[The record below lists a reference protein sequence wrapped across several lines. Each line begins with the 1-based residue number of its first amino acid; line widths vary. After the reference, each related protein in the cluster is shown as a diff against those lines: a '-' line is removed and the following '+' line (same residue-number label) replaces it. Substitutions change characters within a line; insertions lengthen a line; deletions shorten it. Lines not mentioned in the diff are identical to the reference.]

1 MKQKSLGLNGILN
14 GLRSALN
21 LLFPLV
27 TFPYIARVLS
37 VKGIGIYNF
46 SSTYVGYFVLI
57 AGLGIST
64 YAVREGAKY
73 RNDRKK
79 ISNFVSQIFSINII
93 STLLAYAFLLISILV
108 FDNLNKYVSCILIF
122 SLQIFFTT
130 IGAEWVYIIFEDY
143 SYITVRSI
151 IFKII
156 SILFLFLFVRHKND
170 YLWYAAITVFSS
182 VGSNI
187 FNFLYAKKFCDI
199 KLVFHINWKYHLK
212 PILVIFATTIAVNIY
227 LSSDTTILGLIRSDY
242 AVGIYSTSVKIYSIV
257 ATLLGS
263 VVAVTV
269 PRLSMLMGKRRIKE
283 YKNIFLQVINL
294 LNLFV
299 IPGTIGIIMLSKE
312 VVLIIAGEKY
322 LPSVNSLRIIALA
335 IIFSN
340 FSFVFSNCAL
350 IPAKREN
357 AALKNTIITAVIN
370 IILNFILIPVFSY
383 DGTSF
388 STVIAEFMTMVMNYW
403 SAKDILKNVVFSRA
417 VMKNL
422 GTSIIGGLAIVIICL
437 ICKVA
442 YPSILIRTILS
453 IIFSIIIYCSVLITL
468 KNDIAMEY
476 LEKIREKI
484 NRY

>member
-340 FSFVFSNCAL
+340 FSFIFSNCAL

>member
-1 MKQKSLGLNGILN
+1 MKQKI
-14 GLRSALN
+14 
-21 LLFPLV
+21 
-27 TFPYIARVLS
+27 
-37 VKGIGIYNF
+37 
-46 SSTYVGYFVLI
+46 
-57 AGLGIST
+57 
-64 YAVREGAKY
+64 
-73 RNDRKK
+73 
-79 ISNFVSQIFSINII
+79 
-93 STLLAYAFLLISILV
+93 
-108 FDNLNKYVSCILIF
+108 
-122 SLQIFFTT
+122 
-130 IGAEWVYIIFEDY
+130 
-143 SYITVRSI
+143 
-151 IFKII
+151 
-156 SILFLFLFVRHKND
+156 
-170 YLWYAAITVFSS
+170 
-182 VGSNI
+182 
-187 FNFLYAKKFCDI
+187 
-199 KLVFHINWKYHLK
+199 
-212 PILVIFATTIAVNIY
+212 
-227 LSSDTTILGLIRSDY
+227 
-242 AVGIYSTSVKIYSIV
+242 
-257 ATLLGS
+257 
-263 VVAVTV
+263 
-269 PRLSMLMGKRRIKE
+269 
-283 YKNIFLQVINL
+283 
-294 LNLFV
+294 

>member
-212 PILVIFATTIAVNIY
+212 PILVIFATTLAVNIY
-227 LSSDTTILGLIRSDY
+227 LSSVTTILGLIRSDY

-299 IPGTIGIIMLSKE
+299 IPGTIGIIMLSKA
-312 VVLIIAGEKY
+312 VVLIIACEKY

>member
-151 IFKII
+151 ILKII

>member
-299 IPGTIGIIMLSKE
+299 IPGTIGVIMLSKE